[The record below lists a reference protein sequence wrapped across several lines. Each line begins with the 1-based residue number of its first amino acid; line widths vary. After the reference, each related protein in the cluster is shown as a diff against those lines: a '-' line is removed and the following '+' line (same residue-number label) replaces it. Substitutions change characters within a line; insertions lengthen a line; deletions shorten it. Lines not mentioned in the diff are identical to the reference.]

1 MNDNYHRLSRLRNI
15 LWLPRCFSRD
25 KDYGDIQMLKNTSI
39 KFETPAFM
47 VQTSNEISYNNDIV

>member
-1 MNDNYHRLSRLRNI
+1 MINI
-15 LWLPRCFSRD
+15 TEFPVWETFFGCPGVFLEIDF
-25 KDYGDIQMLKNTSI
+25 GDIQMLKNTSI